1 MPLPSQPRAPPP
13 SHLRRGDPL
22 PRRRGSARRTNC
34 KVNHGRRAD
43 QSQSR
48 TPRGPKSLTGAARTG
63 QAADLTGG
71 VYFRPELGELGGGA
85 LQQWLL
91 TLFLAD
97 RTVRFAREA
106 AEGQGDAGAAGA
118 ASAGDPLLRL
128 PVATQ
133 VDYRSACFST
143 GALIDQGFVCSVC
156 LTIYGKEVS
165 WRLSLPSNPR
175 GAPESPPPRPPL
187 RVRRMPQ
194 ALGAALTAP
203 LLGH

>member
-1 MPLPSQPRAPPP
+1 
-13 SHLRRGDPL
+13 
-22 PRRRGSARRTNC
+22 
-34 KVNHGRRAD
+34 
-43 QSQSR
+43 
-48 TPRGPKSLTGAARTG
+48 
-63 QAADLTGG
+63 

-156 LTIYGKEVS
+156 LTIYGKEVPPPPYCCPYPCPYCTLPLLTIYGKEVS